1 MASLKPNSDYFN
13 PFPGLRPFT
22 PDESDLFFGRDNES
36 EEIAR
41 KLISNGFVAVLGPSG
56 SGKSSLVQCGV
67 FSKIRKISTGDK
79 TSWRTL
85 PLRPGNDPFSN
96 LADLLL
102 SEFGQDK
109 KDQDQRNE
117 IISILKNQPDG
128 INEALN
134 ILKIK
139 SGEKLLLFV
148 DQYEELLRLGALGSE
163 FNLLAERFVNLL
175 VNTARIRNGKTF
187 IVMALRSD
195 LLAECARYKGLTQLV
210 NSSNFLIPR
219 MTRENFREII
229 VGPIKYAGAA
239 IDPDLV
245 EKILNDIEDQPDQLP
260 VLQHALMRTW
270 ARWQELDD
278 PGRPINLSDYL
289 AVGTMTDAVSKHGD
303 EIYERLDPGEKII
316 CEKLFKA
323 ITGKSQENKGIRRP
337 LDLHSIRASLHFSYD
352 DLIKV
357 IEAFRAPSISFLT
370 PRSDIPVDDA
380 SVIDLSHE
388 SLINLWTRL
397 KAWVDEEAESAGMY
411 LRLSEY
417 SALYQQGKAGLLK
430 QPELQLALGWRE
442 KQKPDILWAKRYN
455 PAFER
460 AMVYLRTSEKEYLEA
475 EERKSRLQR
484 WRLKRTRIISSILAG
499 VAIVTALLLLFA
511 VLGKLNSDAR
521 RKDAE
526 RQKQEAAAQ
535 KALAEE
541 YAAIVLKKSFESD
554 SAAEAARTNEIRV
567 RRLLESSENQRLMA
581 ERKAAEAGRL
591 STITSKQFDSVLQAR
606 MASDLDLKV
615 AMEQKN
621 ETLRLRMISLARS
634 MALRSLS
641 MDDQKELKALL
652 SYQAYLFNRKNNGA
666 ENDPDIYTG
675 LYNTARLY
683 GNRYINSFAGHTG
696 AVRKI
701 AFIPGSKEFF
711 TAGEDGRVLKWNL
724 ERPDQSMQILYSDT
738 EIIDVIAVS
747 PDANWLAC
755 GSRNAHIRMLPV
767 NGNYAPYDLNGHTG
781 SIKSLV
787 FSYDGKSLY
796 SAALDG
802 KVLKWDL
809 TARTSTDLTTN
820 ITGITSIDISAG
832 GEYIAGINTD
842 GRAFIWN
849 PERNREH
856 FRIESQGKIIKSLKF
871 KPDKPVLAVGYDDG
885 NIELWDITAGKRVSE
900 IKAHSSE
907 ITDIKFNSRLSQMA
921 TAGTDGTLKL
931 WNTDNLSGIPISFND
946 NSGLVIT
953 VEFSPDGLLLISGT
967 DGSSDNL
974 RSRPAY
980 ADLLAA
986 DMCNSLKRNFTA
998 EEWIAYVGEDI
1009 EYEKTCSG
1017 LDYNI
1022 KIREVR

>member
-1 MASLKPNSDYFN
+1 MTSLKPNSDYFN

-56 SGKSSLVQCGV
+56 SGKSSLVQCGL
-67 FSKIRKISTGDK
+67 FSRIRKISASEGIA
-79 TSWRTL
+79 WRTL
-85 PLRPGNDPFSN
+85 HLSPGNDPFSN

-102 SEFGQDK
+102 SAAGQDK
-109 KDQDQRNE
+109 KDQDQKNE
-117 IISILKNQPDG
+117 IISILKNEPDG

-148 DQYEELLRLGALGSE
+148 DQFEELLRLVTLGSG
-163 FNLLAERFVNLL
+163 FDLLAERFVSLL
-175 VNTARIRNGKTF
+175 VNTAGIRNGRTF
-187 IVMALRSD
+187 IVLAMRSD

-219 MTRENFREII
+219 MTRENFREAI
-229 VGPIKYAGAA
+229 VGPVKYAGAT

-245 EKILNDIEDQPDQLP
+245 EKILDELEEQPDQLP

-270 ARWQELDD
+270 TRWQELDD
-278 PGRPINLSDYL
+278 PGRPINYSDYL
-289 AVGTMTDAVSKHGD
+289 AVGTITDAISKHGD
-303 EIYERLDPGEKII
+303 EVYDRLDPHEKII
-316 CEKLFKA
+316 CEKLFKT
-323 ITGKSQENKGIRRP
+323 ITGKSPENKGIRRP
-337 LDLHSIRASLHFSYD
+337 LDLQTIRASLQFSYE

-357 IEAFRAPSISFLT
+357 IEAFRAPSISFLS
-370 PRSDIPVDDA
+370 PGFDIPIDET

-411 LRLSEY
+411 LRISEY
-417 SALYQQGKAGLLK
+417 SSLYQQGKAGLLK
-430 QPELQLALGWRE
+430 QPELQLALNWRE
-442 KQKPDILWAKRYN
+442 KQKPDILWARRYN

-484 WRLKRTRIISSILAG
+484 WRIKRTRIISSILAG

-511 VLGKLNSDAR
+511 VMGKLSSDAR

-526 RQKQEAAAQ
+526 RQKQEASAQ
-535 KALAEE
+535 KTLAEE
-541 YAAIVLKKSFESD
+541 YAAIVLKKSVESD
-554 SAAEAARTNEIRV
+554 SAAEAARANEMRIRK
-567 RRLLESSENQRLMA
+567 LLESSENQRLMA
-581 ERKAAEAGRL
+581 ERKASEAGRL
-591 STITSKQFDSVLQAR
+591 SAITSKQFDSVLHAR

-621 ETLRLRMISLARS
+621 ETLRLRMISLAKS
-634 MALRSLS
+634 MALRSLR
-641 MDDQKELKALL
+641 MEDQKELQALL
-652 SYQAYLFNRKNNGA
+652 SYQAYLFNRKNNGFP
-666 ENDPDIYTG
+666 NDPDIYTG
-675 LYNTARLY
+675 LYNTARIY
-683 GNRYINSFAGHTG
+683 GNRYMNSFAGHTG

-701 AFIPGSKEFF
+701 AFIPGRKEFF
-711 TAGEDGRVLKWNL
+711 TAGDDGRVLKWNL
-724 ERPDQSMQILYSDT
+724 DKPEQSMQILYSDT

-755 GSRNAHIRMLPV
+755 GGRDARIRMLPV
-767 NGNYAPYDLNGHTG
+767 SGNYSPFDLKGHTG
-781 SIKSLV
+781 GIKSLV

-809 TARTSTDLTTN
+809 TARTYTDLTTN
-820 ITGITSIDISAG
+820 VTGITSIDLSAG

-842 GRAFIWN
+842 GGALVWK
-849 PERNREH
+849 PDRNSDH
-856 FRIESQGKIIKSLKF
+856 FRIESPGKIIKTLRF
-871 KPDKPVLAVGYDDG
+871 KPDNPFLAVGYDDG
-885 NIELWDITAGKRVSE
+885 NIEFWDITTGKRISE
-900 IKAHSSE
+900 VKAHSSE
-907 ITDIKFNSRLSQMA
+907 ITDIKFNSRLAQMA

-931 WNTDNLSGIPISFND
+931 WDTDNLSGIPVCFND
-946 NSGLVIT
+946 NNGLVIT
-953 VEFSPDGLLLISGT
+953 VEFSPDGQLLISGT

-974 RSRPAY
+974 RSIPAY

-986 DMCNSLKRNFTA
+986 DMCSSIKRNFTT
-998 EEWIAYVGEDI
+998 EEWIAYVGKDV

-1022 KIREVR
+1022 RIREVR